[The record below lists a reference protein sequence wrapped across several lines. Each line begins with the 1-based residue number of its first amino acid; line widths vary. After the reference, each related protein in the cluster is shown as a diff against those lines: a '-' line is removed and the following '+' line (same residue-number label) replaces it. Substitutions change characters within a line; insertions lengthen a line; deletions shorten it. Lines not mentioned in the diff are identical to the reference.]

1 MSPMSASVRRA
12 GGRFG
17 ARLYSVRVRL
27 TVGFGVLIALLV
39 AATWLAR
46 SSMDFLSDAIGTTLS
61 EVQTDAHLSAQL
73 SSSVVA
79 ALEAGHRYVET
90 RDPAALRTFRAQ
102 GWHAHR
108 VQRELNSRAGATPT
122 EVALLAEIDNRLSSI
137 EVRYALTHRLVEL
150 DRTREAEAAEAR
162 GSAEVPELLA
172 TIQRFGQAKAERVA
186 AATRALALES
196 GRQTRVLVGLL
207 AVAAALGLLV
217 VLLTLGSVGAPLHAL
232 VGHAQRLSRGDL
244 TARVGTNLP
253 REFRILAEAMNQ
265 TGHSLSQ
272 IVSVAARTAENVASS
287 AHQLASVTEQI
298 SLSAGQMAGA
308 MSEVSHGA
316 GQQVRQ
322 LRAVDDALQTIRER
336 AAGVH
341 EQAVEVSTLAEQIE
355 TQAGAKRSD
364 IDRALAILVD
374 VKAAVERAAD
384 EVRGLH
390 STAADITRF
399 VKTVSQIAEQTNLLA
414 LNAAIEAARAGDA
427 GRGFAVVADEVRK
440 LAEQSAAAADDIV
453 QMTGVVTTRVSN
465 GSRAMET
472 SAARVAEIEGVS
484 REIDAALTT
493 ISQAAERTRHAAREM
508 RVAAEDNADAV
519 KSAATTVAEIARTAE
534 SHAAAAEQVNA
545 STQEQSAACD
555 EMTTASSMLLEG
567 STRLKEIVG
576 GIRTAV

>member
-1 MSPMSASVRRA
+1 MTGSVRRA
-12 GGRFG
+12 RGHFRS
-17 ARLYSVRVRL
+17 RLYSVRVRL

-46 SSMDFLSDAIGTTLS
+46 NSMDFLSGAIGTTLS
-61 EVQTDAHLSAQL
+61 EVQADAQLSAQL

-90 RDPAALRTFRAQ
+90 RDPAALRTFRSQ

-108 VQRELNSRAGATPT
+108 AQRELNSRSGATPA
-122 EVALLAEIDNRLSSI
+122 EIALLSDIDTKLSSI
-137 EVRYALTHRLVEL
+137 EVRYALAHRLVEL
-150 DRTREAEAAEAR
+150 GRVRDADVAESR
-162 GSAEVPELLA
+162 GRAEVTDLLA

-196 GRQTRVLVGLL
+196 TRQTRVLVGLL
-207 AVAAALGLLV
+207 AAAAALGLVV
-217 VLLTLGSVGAPLHAL
+217 VLLTLGSVGAPLRAL

-244 TARVGTNLP
+244 TARVATNLP
-253 REFRILAEAMNQ
+253 REFRILAEAMNH

-272 IVSVAARTAENVASS
+272 VVSVAARTAENVASS

-316 GQQVRQ
+316 GQQVQQ
-322 LRAVDDALQTIRER
+322 LRAVDEALQTIRES

-341 EQAVEVSTLAEQIE
+341 EQAVEVSALAEQIE
-355 TQAGAKRSD
+355 TEAGAKRSD

-374 VKAAVERAAD
+374 VKAAVERAAS
-384 EVRGLH
+384 EVRDLH

-453 QMTGVVTTRVSN
+453 QMTGVVTARVSN
-465 GSRAMET
+465 SSRAMET
-472 SAARVAEIEGVS
+472 SASRVAEIEGVS

-493 ISQAAERTRHAAREM
+493 ISQAAERTRYAAREM

-519 KSAATTVAEIARTAE
+519 KGAATTVAEIARTAE

-545 STQEQSAACD
+545 STQEQSAACE
-555 EMTTASSMLLEG
+555 EMTTASTMLLEG
-567 STRLKEIVG
+567 STKLKEIVG
-576 GIRTAV
+576 GLRTAA

>member
-1 MSPMSASVRRA
+1 MTGSGDTQPAR
-12 GGRFG
+12 
-17 ARLYSVRVRL
+17 RLYSVRVRL
-27 TVGFGVLIALLV
+27 GGGFGILVALLV
-39 AATWLAR
+39 AAAALAR
-46 SSMDFLSDAIGTTLS
+46 NSMDFLSTAIGSTLA
-61 EVQTDAHLSAQL
+61 EVQADAQLSAQL
-73 SSSVVA
+73 SSSVVQ

-90 RDPAALRTFRAQ
+90 AEPEALRTFRAH
-102 GWHAHR
+102 GWSAHR
-108 VQRELNSRAGATPT
+108 VQRELNRRASQTSN
-122 EVALLAEIDNRLSSI
+122 EIALLAHIDNQLSAI
-137 EVRYALTHRLVEL
+137 EVRYALAHRLVDL
-150 DRTREAEAAEAR
+150 GRIRDAEAVGER
-162 GSAEVPELLA
+162 GRGAATDLLA
-172 TIQRFGQAKAERVA
+172 SIQRFGQVKAERVA
-186 AATRALALES
+186 RATRALARETT
-196 GRQTRVLVGLL
+196 RQTRVLVGLL
-207 AVAAALGLLV
+207 SVAALLGLV
-217 VLLTLGSVGAPLHAL
+217 VVALTVGGVSAPLRAL

-244 TARVGTNLP
+244 TARVGTDMP

-287 AHQLASVTEQI
+287 SHQLASVTEQI

-316 GQQVRQ
+316 GQQVQQ

-355 TQAGAKRSD
+355 TEAVAKRSD

-374 VKAAVERAAD
+374 VKTAVERAAN
-384 EVRGLH
+384 EVRDLH
-390 STAADITRF
+390 ATAADITRF

-440 LAEQSAAAADDIV
+440 LAEESAAAADDIV
-453 QMTGVVTTRVSN
+453 QMTGVVTSRVSN
-465 GSRAMET
+465 SSRAMET

-493 ISQAAERTRHAAREM
+493 ISKAAEKTRYAAREM
-508 RVAAEDNADAV
+508 RNAAEDNAEAV
-519 KSAATTVAEIARTAE
+519 NSAASTVAEIARTAE

-545 STQEQSAACD
+545 STEEQSAACE

-567 STRLKEIVG
+567 STRLKELVG
-576 GIRTAV
+576 GIRTGA

>member
-1 MSPMSASVRRA
+1 MTSSGGARPRR
-12 GGRFG
+12 
-17 ARLYSVRVRL
+17 RLYSVRARL
-27 TVGFGVLIALLV
+27 SGGFGVLVALLV
-39 AATWLAR
+39 AAAALAR
-46 SSMDFLSDAIGTTLS
+46 NSMDFLSEAIGTTLS
-61 EVQTDAHLSAQL
+61 EVQANAQLSAQL
-73 SSSVVA
+73 SSSVVQ

-90 RDPAALRTFRAQ
+90 RDPEALRTFRAH
-102 GWHAHR
+102 GWNAHR
-108 VQRELNSRAGATPT
+108 VQRELNSRARQTSN
-122 EVALLAEIDNRLSSI
+122 EIALLAHIDNQLSAI
-137 EVRYALTHRLVEL
+137 EVRYALAHRLVDL
-150 DRTREAEAAEAR
+150 GRARDAQASEASGAA
-162 GSAEVPELLA
+162 VTELL
-172 TIQRFGQAKAERVA
+172 TSIERFGQVKAERVA
-186 AATRALALES
+186 AATRRLARETT
-196 GRQTRVLVGLL
+196 RQTRVLVGLL
-207 AVAAALGLLV
+207 SVAALLGLV
-217 VLLTLGSVGAPLHAL
+217 VVGLTVGGVSAPLRAL

-244 TARVGTNLP
+244 TARVGTNMP

-287 AHQLASVTEQI
+287 SHQLASVTEQI

-316 GQQVRQ
+316 GQQVQQ

-355 TQAGAKRSD
+355 TEAVAKRSD

-374 VKAAVERAAD
+374 VKTAVERAAN
-384 EVRGLH
+384 EVRELH
-390 STAADITRF
+390 VTAADITRF

-427 GRGFAVVADEVRK
+427 GRGFAVVADEVRT

-453 QMTGVVTTRVSN
+453 QMTGVVTSRVSN
-465 GSRAMET
+465 SSRAMET
-472 SAARVAEIEGVS
+472 SASRVAEIEGVS

-493 ISQAAERTRHAAREM
+493 ISAAAEKTRYAAREM
-508 RVAAEDNADAV
+508 RNAAEDNAEAV

-545 STQEQSAACD
+545 STQEQSAACE

-567 STRLKEIVG
+567 STKLKEIVG
-576 GIRTAV
+576 GLRTAA